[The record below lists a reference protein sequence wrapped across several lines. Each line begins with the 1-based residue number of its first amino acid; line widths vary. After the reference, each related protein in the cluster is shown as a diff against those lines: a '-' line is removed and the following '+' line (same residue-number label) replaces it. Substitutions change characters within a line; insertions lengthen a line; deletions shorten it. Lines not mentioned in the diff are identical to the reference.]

1 MDSKRLVIYGSLTV
15 PKGYVLYNDGEI
27 YVHGTL
33 DVLGDFY
40 GNAPYAFYGS
50 TVTPDSVPRHTE
62 GEKAES
68 ITLFGSDTVL
78 IGTETV
84 YTYSIQP
91 DNAWSDWASFEIVSG
106 GGLADI
112 NAESGVFSAG
122 MTPGTVVIR
131 AETFDGS
138 GVYAEKTVEIVETEP
153 EYDTKLALTQTTA
166 AQGDEVA
173 LELSLEGNPG
183 LIYLSAYLCY
193 DRNQLELI
201 SVEDGAMTGWFA
213 VDGGWTSLDRIL
225 WPNFEVSDVNGTIAT
240 LHFRVRD
247 GAAAGP
253 VRVTLTGRI
262 AQDADGNDVNV
273 SMTPGGVTVK
283 NHALRPA
290 ETDYLVSGKK
300 LTFTLWNIPKN
311 AKAAATWSLAA
322 GDEVYASLSSSG
334 VLTAKAVDS
343 EHTVT
348 VTATAKDGE
357 TLTRTVR
364 ILPKTTKVE
373 LTLDGAAVTGTIP
386 VDMFAQPVIQLA
398 AVTYPADALDEVKWT
413 SSATSVARVDENGL
427 VTLVKPGKAVIKAA
441 AQDGSGKTAQLTL
454 TVTYLDAAG
463 KLTLKAADVPKL
475 GLQPGQSVQLTLSG
489 KNEIA
494 AENIEFTIPEK
505 QAAMGSVDANGV
517 FTAGTTAGTVTVT
530 AALKGDPLKRKATVT
545 IKVIPMQAAGL
556 MLTSDL
562 PDDQIQFM
570 EAEPMGIIDR
580 ADVMQNAL
588 TIALTPAAT
597 DYTGSALTVP
607 KLKWASKD
615 TSIATVNAQGVVT
628 VKKGANG
635 TVAIEATAQD
645 LTKTVARF
653 WVQVRDYSP
662 RLAAATVTL
671 NTALDGGVSVGLV
684 ESFENAVTGVSLS
697 DERFTAAYDNG
708 VLTVKTAETVK
719 NGTYKMTLTAECANG
734 KTYDYAITVKVT
746 KTFPPVTVK
755 QTEKFNLFYTDSS
768 ASLTVTVKGQTVTGV
783 TLADCDFVLTADENG
798 QLVLTYADPDNIPA
812 KPDTKG
818 TLYVT
823 LEGYAEPVAKAIT
836 VATVTTAPKLKL
848 SATASTVNTAL
859 KSDHSTAVRLLDA
872 AGNEQ
877 DLSGLTVT
885 TATAGVEATEE
896 NNAIV
901 LTPTANK
908 TVTATV
914 EVQGANWIKSVK
926 LTHKITVTSKLPT
939 LKPAVSTLKLSS
951 VFTAQ
956 TAETALV
963 LSQSNLTL
971 QNVTVTPSAK
981 EGTAARVQAD
991 KLNVYYD
998 GSKIVA
1004 KIADETVKAGTYSF
1018 TVRGTLEDGTEIA
1031 GGTVKVAVTAT
1042 APTVKLSA
1050 GSAKLNR
1057 YLAGNEYLNVKVT
1070 LKNGTGY
1077 TVTDFEGM
1085 PDGMSYDEESGIL
1098 TVTLPDETSTG
1109 GTYKLQ
1115 AVVRDDTTGQTVT
1128 LPTSVTFKVTTYTS
1142 SKLSVS
1148 LSVSGKL
1155 DTQNPAGAILYKVN
1169 KINNSLNTA
1178 ELVTLEGKDADK
1190 FDVELDTSG
1199 AKPVIR
1205 LTMVAGEEYSTSAK
1219 YRVQFRVVTS
1229 GAEVLSAVQTVRVT
1243 QSTLKLKAATPVRLY
1258 QSQTVRLETTVTVS
1272 SPLTAEIAD
1281 VQLNTAKTPALFL
1294 AAIGGAEGF
1303 EAAIKGG
1310 EAKLTFAVSESARL
1324 RAGSSYTV
1332 VLDVTPANCATNV
1345 KPTQVKITVKVM
1357 K

>member
-1 MDSKRLVIYGSLTV
+1 M
-15 PKGYVLYNDGEI
+15 
-27 YVHGTL
+27 
-33 DVLGDFY
+33 
-40 GNAPYAFYGS
+40 
-50 TVTPDSVPRHTE
+50 
-62 GEKAES
+62 
-68 ITLFGSDTVL
+68 
-78 IGTETV
+78 
-84 YTYSIQP
+84 
-91 DNAWSDWASFEIVSG
+91 
-106 GGLADI
+106 
-112 NAESGVFSAG
+112 
-122 MTPGTVVIR
+122 
-131 AETFDGS
+131 
-138 GVYAEKTVEIVETEP
+138 
-153 EYDTKLALTQTTA
+153 
-166 AQGDEVA
+166 
-173 LELSLEGNPG
+173 
-183 LIYLSAYLCY
+183 
-193 DRNQLELI
+193 
-201 SVEDGAMTGWFA
+201 
-213 VDGGWTSLDRIL
+213 
-225 WPNFEVSDVNGTIAT
+225 
-240 LHFRVRD
+240 
-247 GAAAGP
+247 
-253 VRVTLTGRI
+253 
-262 AQDADGNDVNV
+262 
-273 SMTPGGVTVK
+273 
-283 NHALRPA
+283 
-290 ETDYLVSGKK
+290 
-300 LTFTLWNIPKN
+300 
-311 AKAAATWSLAA
+311 
-322 GDEVYASLSSSG
+322 
-334 VLTAKAVDS
+334 
-343 EHTVT
+343 
-348 VTATAKDGE
+348 
-357 TLTRTVR
+357 
-364 ILPKTTKVE
+364 
-373 LTLDGAAVTGTIP
+373 
-386 VDMFAQPVIQLA
+386 
-398 AVTYPADALDEVKWT
+398 
-413 SSATSVARVDENGL
+413 
-427 VTLVKPGKAVIKAA
+427 
-441 AQDGSGKTAQLTL
+441 
-454 TVTYLDAAG
+454 
-463 KLTLKAADVPKL
+463 
-475 GLQPGQSVQLTLSG
+475 
-489 KNEIA
+489 
-494 AENIEFTIPEK
+494 
-505 QAAMGSVDANGV
+505 
-517 FTAGTTAGTVTVT
+517 
-530 AALKGDPLKRKATVT
+530 
-545 IKVIPMQAAGL
+545 
-556 MLTSDL
+556 
-562 PDDQIQFM
+562 
-570 EAEPMGIIDR
+570 
-580 ADVMQNAL
+580 
-588 TIALTPAAT
+588 
-597 DYTGSALTVP
+597 P
-607 KLKWASKD
+607 KLKWVSKD

-671 NTALDGGVSVGLV
+671 NTALQSGVSVGLV
-684 ESFENAVTGVSLS
+684 ESFGNAVTGVSLS

-746 KTFPPVTVK
+746 KTVPSVTVK
-755 QTEKFNLFYTDSS
+755 QTEKFNLFYTDST
-768 ASLTVTVKGQTVTGV
+768 AALTVTVKGQTVTGV

-812 KPDTKG
+812 KPDRKG

-971 QNVTVTPSAK
+971 QSAAVTPSAK
-981 EGTAARVQAD
+981 EGTTARVQAD

-998 GSKIVA
+998 GAKIVA
-1004 KIADETVKAGTYSF
+1004 KITDETVKAGTYSF

-1031 GGTVKVAVTAT
+1031 GGPVKVAVAAT

-1128 LPTSVTFKVTTYTS
+1128 LPTSVTFKVTTYMS

-1148 LSVSGKL
+1148 LSASGKL

-1169 KINNSLNTA
+1169 RINNSLNTA

-1205 LTMVAGEEYSTSAK
+1205 LTLLDGQDYATN
-1219 YRVQFRVVTS
+1219 VTYK
-1229 GAEVLSAVQTVRVT
+1229 VRFNLSVCGQDILSSVMNVRVT

-1303 EAAIKGG
+1303 EAAIEGG